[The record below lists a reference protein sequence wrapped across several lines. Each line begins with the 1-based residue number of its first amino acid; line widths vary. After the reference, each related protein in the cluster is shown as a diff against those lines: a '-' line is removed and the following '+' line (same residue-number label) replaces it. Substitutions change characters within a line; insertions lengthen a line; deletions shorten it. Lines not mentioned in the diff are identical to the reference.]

1 MSKIVMID
9 AGGANTGSVRAAF
22 SRLGV
27 DAPLV
32 TDAASILNAERV
44 ILPGVG
50 TAKQV
55 MARLDALNLVKTL
68 QTLQTL
74 KTPLLGICVGM
85 QVLFEHSEEDNVD
98 GLGILPGKVRKLTES
113 PGLRIPHMGWNTLQ
127 PLKPSHLLD
136 GIAANARAYFVHSY
150 AADITDDCI
159 AACTYTR
166 PFAALVERG
175 NISGAQF
182 HPERSADIGARL
194 IANFIAQEPT

>member
-1 MSKIVMID
+1 MSQVVIID
-9 AGGANTGSVRAAF
+9 AGGANTGSVRAAL

-32 TDAASILNAERV
+32 TDATAILNADRV

-55 MARLDALNLVKTL
+55 MARLHALNLVETL
-68 QTLQTL
+68 QNL

-85 QVLFEHSEEDNVD
+85 QVLFEHSEEENID
-98 GLGILPGKVRKLTES
+98 GLGLLSGQVRKLTES

-127 PLKPSHLLD
+127 PLKASHLLD
-136 GIAANARAYFVHSY
+136 GIPPDSRAYFVHSY
-150 AADITDDCI
+150 AADVTNDCI
-159 AACTYTR
+159 ATCEYTH

-175 NISGAQF
+175 NIAGAQF
-182 HPERSADIGARL
+182 HPERSAEIGARL
-194 IANFIAQEPT
+194 IANFIEREPS

>member
-1 MSKIVMID
+1 VSKIVIID

-22 SRLGV
+22 TRLGV

-55 MARLDALNLVKTL
+55 MARLHALNLVKTL
-68 QTLQTL
+68 QTL
-74 KTPLLGICVGM
+74 KNPLLGICVGM
-85 QVLFEHSEEDNVD
+85 QVLFEHSEEDGID
-98 GLGILPGKVRKLTES
+98 GLGILPGKVRKLAGKT
-113 PGLRIPHMGWNTLQ
+113 GLRIPHMGWNTLQ
-127 PLKPSHLLD
+127 PLRPSRLLT
-136 GIAANARAYFVHSY
+136 GIDNNARAYFVHSY
-150 AADITDDCI
+150 AADITDDCV
-159 AACTYTR
+159 AACEYAR

-175 NISGAQF
+175 NIAGAQF

-194 IANFIAQEPT
+194 IANFIERDPS

>member
-1 MSKIVMID
+1 MSRVVIID
-9 AGGANTGSVRAAF
+9 AGGANTGSVRAAL

-32 TDAASILNAERV
+32 TDAASIVNAQRV

-50 TAKQV
+50 TARQV
-55 MARLDALNLVKTL
+55 MARLHALNLVETL
-68 QTLQTL
+68 QHL

-85 QVLFEHSEEDNVD
+85 QVLFEHSEEGNVD
-98 GLGILPGKVRKLTES
+98 GLGLLSGQVRKLAAN

-127 PLKPSHLLD
+127 PLRPSPLLD
-136 GIAANARAYFVHSY
+136 GIGNHARAYFVHSY

-159 AACTYTR
+159 AACEYTR

-175 NISGAQF
+175 NVAGAQF
-182 HPERSADIGARL
+182 HPERSADVGARL
-194 IANFIAQEPT
+194 IANFIAREPGT

>member
-1 MSKIVMID
+1 VSKIVIID

-32 TDAASILNAERV
+32 TDAASILDAERV

-55 MARLDALNLVKTL
+55 MTRLYELNLVA
-68 QTLQTL
+68 TL
-74 KTPLLGICVGM
+74 KTLKIPLLGICVGM
-85 QVLFEHSEEDNVD
+85 QVLFEHSEEDSTD
-98 GLGILPGKVRKLTES
+98 CLGILPGKVRKLAES

-127 PLKPSHLLD
+127 PLRPSRLLT
-136 GIAANARAYFVHSY
+136 GIENDARAYFVHSY
-150 AADITDDCI
+150 AANITEDCI
-159 AACTYTR
+159 AACEYGTR
-166 PFAALVERG
+166 FAALVERG
-175 NISGAQF
+175 NIAGAQF

-194 IANFIAQEPT
+194 IANFIAREPGI

>member
-1 MSKIVMID
+1 VSKVVIID

-27 DAPLV
+27 NAPLV
-32 TDAASILNAERV
+32 SDAASILNAERV

-55 MARLDALNLVKTL
+55 MARLHALNLVETL
-68 QTLQTL
+68 QHL

-85 QVLFEHSEEDNVD
+85 QVLFEHSEEENIA
-98 GLGILPGKVRKLTES
+98 GLGLLSGQVRKLTDRS
-113 PGLRIPHMGWNTLQ
+113 GLRIPHMGWNTLQ
-127 PLKPSHLLD
+127 PLRPSRLLD
-136 GIAANARAYFVHSY
+136 GIAPDSHAYFVHSY
-150 AADITDDCI
+150 AADITEDCI
-159 AACTYTR
+159 AACEYVR

-175 NISGAQF
+175 HIAGAQF

-194 IANFIAQEPT
+194 IANFIEQEPAP